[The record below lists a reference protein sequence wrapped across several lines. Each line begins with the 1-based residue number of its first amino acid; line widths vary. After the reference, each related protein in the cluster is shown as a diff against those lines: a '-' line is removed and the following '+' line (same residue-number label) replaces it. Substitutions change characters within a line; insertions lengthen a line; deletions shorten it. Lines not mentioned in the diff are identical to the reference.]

1 MIRNKEWMYNEL
13 LEKAQIFASR
23 GEAESSLHLLK
34 SLAQLNLVGEGKAY
48 LSRAGGVVFKHMII
62 AGK

>member
-34 SLAQLNLVGEGKAY
+34 SLAQLNLVGEG
-48 LSRAGGVVFKHMII
+48 
-62 AGK
+62 